1 MKVCCSLVEMI
12 QCRKLFSPLKREITI
27 TFYEANPVLWNHG
40 MAEYCDRNL
49 LRDLLQKLVLEFD
62 EKFSVEEIKKEWN
75 TLSTYYKREKQ
86 KELLSKPSG
95 AGTDQIF
102 DRIGSI

>member
-1 MKVCCSLVEMI
+1 M
-12 QCRKLFSPLKREITI
+12 I
-27 TFYEANPVLWNHG
+27 TFYEAKRALWNHG
-40 MAEYCDRNL
+40 MVEYRDRNL
-49 LRDLLQKLVLEFD
+49 RRALLQKLVLEFD
-62 EKFSVEEIKKEWN
+62 EKFSEEEIKKEWN

-95 AGTDQIF
+95 ARTDQIF